1 MSGRFFHARHSVEL
15 DQGGRFNLKPASS
28 RSRSVLHE
36 RTPSDL
42 NRDNG
47 EQPTIRLVDS
57 NTSLKNVQNKNP
69 FPHKPSQVL
78 QPPKAS
84 KHGYTIQNDEES
96 SNLYSQVRDK
106 LQPPG
111 QSGRLSAQSMNPR
124 HSKRSSNFSQSTTTS
139 AADTVFNDQF
149 SPTSLRFSM
158 EGTLRNTPT
167 PIASEE
173 RERERLR
180 EEALP
185 AVAET
190 SFESST
196 IRPVTASS
204 SSGTASRG
212 SDTTRK
218 NVDQD
223 PQPTGAG
230 SVATR
235 SASGSSGPNV
245 EVYDV
250 SSPSQYSSTPP
261 EHSRSNSYNV
271 VRYAKSHESMTS
283 VQYAQVRPPT
293 AQSLSASSAWSAS
306 ETENLPPLSVAKKR
320 SHMHS
325 ASAGAVRM
333 SNLSTIASESEPSS
347 QSIIR
352 EFSDDIFTSPPVVNP
367 ASQSGNWYVR
377 RQTIGSSSYSSILT
391 DSNYQSLS
399 TESSRWELNRANSAV
414 PEPLFSSSPRDT
426 QQLSSPMITH
436 PSSSGIHELP
446 AENPSEQ
453 DDTIAELQTHPLR
466 TQRSGHLGRGRAFS
480 EPRPISARS
489 NHTMATTY
497 NPDRTSQGSSIFPQ
511 WAKSF
516 YRGKL
521 HFPHGNES
529 SVSLA
534 LSDGQLPPHSSASQS
549 VRMMP
554 WAHHRRWE
562 SAGNSLMSLPQS
574 QAGTPYSN
582 SPKSSHFLPSIF
594 RPYRPRANI
603 SHSQSTSTMSAT
615 RSSSL
620 AELYVD
626 ESQLD
631 FSDVDSASASSSST
645 DSMAITPALPRGRH
659 NSAPVFQPPRRQ
671 QTVNSGRA
679 IPRDQTYSS
688 SNYPQSLS
696 ASHMYTTPPHLA
708 PSRRLSH
715 RLSTWRAP
723 SFDEALNTLIISRGN
738 RQILFFCLGFLCP
751 VLWMVAAFL
760 PLPLRPMEA
769 SMNNL
774 EASMQDFSS
783 EVEGEKS
790 HYPSGLQVEMRN
802 WDQERRYLKARWWRN
817 LNRIMSFVGVAI
829 IGAIVALAVIASK

>member
-1 MSGRFFHARHSVEL
+1 MSGRFFHARQSIEL
-15 DQGGRFNLKPASS
+15 DKGGRFNLRPASTKS
-28 RSRSVLHE
+28 RSALHE

-42 NRDNG
+42 NRENG
-47 EQPTIRLVDS
+47 EQPTIRLVGS
-57 NTSLKNVQNKNP
+57 NTSLKNVYDKNP
-69 FPHKPSQVL
+69 FPNKPTQVL
-78 QPPKAS
+78 QPPKSS
-84 KHGYTIQNDEES
+84 KHGYTIQNDQGS
-96 SNLYSQVRDK
+96 SSIDSKV
-106 LQPPG
+106 LQPLTG
-111 QSGRLSAQSMNPR
+111 QTGRLSAQSTNNR

-139 AADTVFNDQF
+139 TADTYCNDSF
-149 SPTSLRFSM
+149 SPTSARFSM
-158 EGTLRNTPT
+158 DGTLRNTPT

-173 RERERLR
+173 REKERLR
-180 EEALP
+180 EAEALP

-204 SSGTASRG
+204 SSGPGSRG
-212 SDTTRK
+212 SDTTNK
-218 NVDQD
+218 NVVSRL
-223 PQPTGAG
+223 PHGRSVSAGA
-230 SVATR
+230 T
-235 SASGSSGPNV
+235 SASGSSGPNI

-271 VRYAKSHESMTS
+271 IRYAKSTESMAS
-283 VQYAQVRPPT
+283 VQYAEVRPPT
-293 AQSLSASSAWSAS
+293 AQSLSASSAWSAG
-306 ETENLPPLSVAKKR
+306 ETENLQPLSVAKKR
-320 SHMHS
+320 SHLHS
-325 ASAGAVRM
+325 ASTGVVRM

-352 EFSDDIFTSPPVVNP
+352 EFSDDIFTSPPVMQP
-367 ASQSGNWYVR
+367 PSQSGNWYVR
-377 RQTIGSSSYSSILT
+377 RQTIGSSSYSSIMT
-391 DSNYQSLS
+391 DSNYMSA
-399 TESSRWELNRANSAV
+399 ESSRWELDRENSAV
-414 PEPLFSSSPRDT
+414 PEPLFSSSPHGI
-426 QQLSSPMITH
+426 QQPSSPVDDH
-436 PSSSGIHELP
+436 PSSSGIHELS
-446 AENPSEQ
+446 AEHPSEQ

-466 TQRSGHLGRGRAFS
+466 TQRSGLLPRGRSFS
-480 EPRPISARS
+480 EPRPVSARS
-489 NHTMATTY
+489 NHTLVTMN

-529 SVSLA
+529 TVSLA
-534 LSDGQLPPHSSASQS
+534 LSDGQLPQHSSAAQS

-574 QAGTPYSN
+574 QGTPHN
-582 SPKSSHFLPSIF
+582 ASPKSSHFLPSIF
-594 RPYRPRANI
+594 RPYHPRANTNQ
-603 SHSQSTSTMSAT
+603 SQSTNDMSVVT

-631 FSDVDSASASSSST
+631 FSEGASSSSSST
-645 DSMAITPALPRGRH
+645 NSMAITVIPRGRH

-688 SNYPQSLS
+688 SNYPQSLA
-696 ASHMYTTPPHLA
+696 ASRMYTTPPHLA

-723 SFDEALNTLIISRGN
+723 SFDEALNTLVISRGN

-760 PLPLRPMEA
+760 PLPLRPTEFTV
-769 SMNNL
+769 NNV
-774 EASMQDFSS
+774 ESSIQDFS
-783 EVEGEKS
+783 ELEGEKS
-790 HYPSGLQVEMRN
+790 HYPRGLQAEMRN
-802 WDQERRYLKARWWRN
+802 WDQERKYLKARWWRN
-817 LNRIMSFVGVAI
+817 LNRIMSFVGVAM
-829 IGAIVALAVIASK
+829 IGAIIALAVIASK